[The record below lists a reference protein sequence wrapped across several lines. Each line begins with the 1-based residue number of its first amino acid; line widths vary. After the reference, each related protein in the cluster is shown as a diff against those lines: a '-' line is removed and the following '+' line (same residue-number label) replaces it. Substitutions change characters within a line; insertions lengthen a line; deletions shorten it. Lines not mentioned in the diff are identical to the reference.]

1 MRPTLFHIPL
11 ADSGLMLGVW
21 AIFSVATLLYQ
32 VRKHGLGRE
41 ALAYVPLLLLIG
53 AVVAF
58 VLPVIADPQGLPI
71 RGYGVMLL
79 LGVVSGLALT
89 LVRAR
94 RRGLDPE
101 MINNL
106 AFWLFLG
113 GIVGARLFYIIEY
126 RDQYHR
132 DSIGQTLLAIVNL
145 SQGGLVVYGSVFG
158 GALALMLF
166 VRKYKVPGLALTDL
180 IAPAVLLGVALG
192 RIGCFLNGCCYG
204 GVCDLPWA
212 VQFPW
217 RSPPHVRQAELEMVY
232 LHGLKLKAGPAG
244 ATLIDAVEPESE
256 AERSGLKPGMRVEEI
271 NDARVTNVDE
281 ARLLLL
287 ETYGA
292 GHRLSIIAGGDP
304 RPRQWLLTG
313 PDETSLPVHPAQL
326 YSSLDG
332 LLICL
337 FLLAWDPFRRR
348 DGESLAWA
356 ATIYPITRFLMEVI
370 RTDEPA
376 VLSTGLTI
384 SQNISLAILIGAG
397 IFWVYLRRQPAHV
410 AWPIHEQHPAVQ
422 PAT

>member
-21 AIFSVATLLYQ
+21 AVCSVATLLYQ

-94 RRGLDPE
+94 RRGLDAE

-126 RDQYHR
+126 REQYRR

-217 RSPPHVRQAELEMVY
+217 RSPPHVRQAELELVY

-244 ATLIDAVEPESE
+244 APLIDAVEPESE
-256 AERSGLKPGMRVEEI
+256 ADRSGLKPGMRIEEI
-271 NDARVTNVDE
+271 NGARVASVDE

-292 GHRLSIIAGGDP
+292 GHRLSIVAGGDL

-348 DGESLAWA
+348 DGELLAWT

-397 IFWVYLRRQPAHV
+397 IFWVYLRRQPPSV
-410 AWPIHEQHPAVQ
+410 AWPIHEHHPAIQ